1 MSSEFAN
8 VKQDLSPIMG
18 YLQEMKK
25 VRYFPLNLCYFV
37 VCLIVQFSKLLF
49 IRMLQGKYAEAPRF
63 GGSRYGDGKG
73 KGGSDNMT
81 SNDHDDTE
89 DHVKRHSD

>member
-1 MSSEFAN
+1 MTKFATMRLELATMSSEFAN

-37 VCLIVQFSKLLF
+37 VCLIV
-49 IRMLQGKYAEAPRF
+49 
-63 GGSRYGDGKG
+63 
-73 KGGSDNMT
+73 
-81 SNDHDDTE
+81 
-89 DHVKRHSD
+89 